1 MYRESGSEVPGA
13 VRWTR
18 DAPGHDRSARVLPD
32 GCLDLI
38 WSSRTGLL
46 VAGPDTTAHVAA
58 VAAGESYVGLRLS
71 GGSGPAVLGV
81 PAYEL
86 RNQRVP
92 LAAIWPEPVARRIE
106 ERIAESGRPGQV
118 LDEVA
123 VRRLRLAG
131 GPDPIA
137 RVVAERLAVGGEVGA
152 VAAAVGLSARQ
163 LHRRCQRMFGY
174 GPKTLARIL
183 RMCSALALAR
193 SGVPA
198 AEVAARTGYADQPHL
213 AREVRRL
220 AGAPLGVLI
229 RQR

>member
-1 MYRESGSEVPGA
+1 MYRESGSAVPGA

-18 DAPGHDRSARVLPD
+18 SAARDARTARVLPD

-46 VAGPDTTAHVAA
+46 VAGPDTTAHVTA
-58 VAAGESYVGLRLS
+58 VAAGERYVGLRLS
-71 GGSGPAVLGV
+71 PGSGPAVLGV
-81 PAYEL
+81 SAYEL

-92 LAAIWPEPVARRIE
+92 LAAIWPGPLARRIE
-106 ERIAESGRPGQV
+106 ERIAESGRPEQV
-118 LDEVA
+118 LDGLA

-137 RVVAERLAVGGEVGA
+137 RAVAERLAGGAEVGA
-152 VAAAVGLSARQ
+152 VAAAVGLSTRQ

-213 AREVRRL
+213 AREMRRL
-220 AGAPLGVLI
+220 AGVPLGALT
-229 RQR
+229 RR